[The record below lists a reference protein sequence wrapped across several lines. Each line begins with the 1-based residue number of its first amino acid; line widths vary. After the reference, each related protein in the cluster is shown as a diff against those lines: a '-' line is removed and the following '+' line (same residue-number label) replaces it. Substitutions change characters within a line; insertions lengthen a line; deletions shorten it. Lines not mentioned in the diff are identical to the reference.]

1 MPSRQ
6 PADAA
11 KKPKLVGHSDNAYGF
26 RPAAAPGTSSE
37 TKIGMANGL
46 LARSAAARLHASTRD
61 TSNPTLVS
69 PRHVE
74 RADRFP
80 TALSLAPPARTSAR
94 TTSPSFLARSHP
106 TLPVSRTPPR
116 STTPMARIYS
126 TPTRPT
132 DAPTQTQHTP
142 APHAAPNP
150 RKLFV
155 PLPVCPASP
164 CSRRCLDR
172 LYRTFSM
179 QSSTPPTKYSPH
191 RIRFRMDACRRRQQP
206 RSSPPLCGGFTG
218 RSRCPTFLDAV
229 SRFGIPTGSHTGAA
243 ALVPSS
249 VAGPR
254 RAHYRRGGFPP
265 SRHCRRRRQLGPRQ
279 S

>member
-11 KKPKLVGHSDNAYGF
+11 KKPKLVGHSDNAYSF
-26 RPAAAPGTSSE
+26 RPAAAPGTSPE
-37 TKIGMANGL
+37 TNIGMATGL

-61 TSNPTLVS
+61 TSNPTLIS
-69 PRHVE
+69 PQHVA

-94 TTSPSFLARSHP
+94 TTLPSFLARSHP
-106 TLPVSRTPPR
+106 TLPGVFCGRPLDRRRLWRAPTRRRRVPPTRRHKR
-116 STTPMARIYS
+116 STHR
-126 TPTRPT
+126 RPT
-132 DAPTQTQHTP
+132 LHPTHVSCSFP
-142 APHAAPNP
+142 
-150 RKLFV
+150 
-155 PLPVCPASP
+155 SP
-164 CSRRCLDR
+164 FASRRRVPVVASIDSIGRFPCDPR
-172 LYRTFSM
+172 R
-179 QSSTPPTKYSPH
+179 PPTKHAPH

-229 SRFGIPTGSHTGAA
+229 ARFGIPTGSHTGAA

-249 VAGPR
+249 VAGLR
-254 RAHYRRGGFPP
+254 RAHYQRGGFPP
-265 SRHCRRRRQLGPRQ
+265 SRHCQR
-279 S
+279 